1 MSDKGEYEYPAWCQ
15 MQTPLDSY
23 EQARQAYL
31 GNQAKKLGSEG
42 ESQLEQFNKS
52 ADSLVKGV
60 QDLAGVDGID
70 CLMELAHA
78 ADFQQ
83 GKYFEMMEEHVCIT
97 FGWEAMGMLDSARE
111 RFVNLLMLLRNRQP
125 STRAKDFLQR
135 VARCYLFGFD
145 AECVVMCRAV
155 LDLEFG
161 DKVVDHDQV
170 SEWWEFYETTPEGK
184 KYKGPRPPY
193 GMLWA
198 KIQAAEYA
206 GMIKE
211 TDRKAADDVRKRGSH
226 AIHQKP
232 YEGDAMETV
241 HQTVQVLDAL
251 AKGKN

>member
-1 MSDKGEYEYPAWCQ
+1 META
-15 MQTPLDSY
+15 LDEH
-23 EQARQAYL
+23 EQDRQAHL
-31 GNQAKKLGSEG
+31 IAQAKKLGPEG
-42 ESQLEQFNKS
+42 ESQLERFNKS
-52 ADSLVKGV
+52 ADSLVEGV
-60 QDLAGVDGID
+60 QDLVGVDGIE
-70 CLMELAHA
+70 CLMQLAQA

-83 GKYFEMMEEHVCIT
+83 GKFFELLEEHVCIT

-155 LDLEFG
+155 LDREFD
-161 DKVVDHDQV
+161 DKIIDDDQV
-170 SEWWEFYETTPEGK
+170 SEWWEFYKTTPEGE
-184 KYKGPRPPY
+184 KYKGKRPPY
-193 GMLWA
+193 GKLWA

-211 TDRKAADDVRKRGSH
+211 TDRKAANEVRNRGNDAVH
-226 AIHQKP
+226 KKP
-232 YEGDAMETV
+232 DEGDAMETV
-241 HQTVQVLDAL
+241 RQTLQVLDAL